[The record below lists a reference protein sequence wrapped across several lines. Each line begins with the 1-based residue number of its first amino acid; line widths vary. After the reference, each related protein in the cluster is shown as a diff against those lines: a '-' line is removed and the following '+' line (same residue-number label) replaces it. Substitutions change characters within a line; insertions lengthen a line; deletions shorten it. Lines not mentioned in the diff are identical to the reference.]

1 MINFPQC
8 EGVLVQPRQDRSR
21 STCGYRGVTRRCHGM
36 YFSTFWS
43 LSVFLT
49 FVVKLRLEKNISYGD
64 RLEELSADK
73 TPGLL
78 KYMTFSKV

>member
-1 MINFPQC
+1 MKECWYHPDRIDPGQ
-8 EGVLVQPRQDRSR
+8 LVA
-21 STCGYRGVTRRCHGM
+21 RGVTKRCYHGM

-49 FVVKLRLEKNISYGD
+49 FVVKLRLEKNISYGG